1 MEAPGGWGARPCSR
15 EGPRRPCFWPWTSQA
30 IRAAA
35 AGSQTAFLG
44 RGLRAGLRLRRR
56 GPGVRR
62 RGSSCRPGQGGA
74 GIEATWTPLLRDPVE
89 APRTLAGRRGAVR
102 TAPWVSPEQA
112 GSRVAGER
120 GAAWQGGQRGRR
132 TAQERQVGREEG
144 RLAPWPG
151 GGLGCFLKVARS
163 HPRCRVWEGC
173 GCIAFV
179 RLKYVFGEGTSKDR
193 RPEVRMSE
201 QDGTPTP
208 QRAGRRPGGAGRG
221 RGRPGDRP
229 CEVGE

>member
-102 TAPWVSPEQA
+102 DGAL
-112 GSRVAGER
+112 GE
-120 GAAWQGGQRGRR
+120 
-132 TAQERQVGREEG
+132 
-144 RLAPWPG
+144 P
-151 GGLGCFLKVARS
+151 
-163 HPRCRVWEGC
+163 
-173 GCIAFV
+173 
-179 RLKYVFGEGTSKDR
+179 
-193 RPEVRMSE
+193 
-201 QDGTPTP
+201 
-208 QRAGRRPGGAGRG
+208 RAGWQQGSG
-221 RGRPGDRP
+221 
-229 CEVGE
+229 